1 MKLRT
6 CLVLLVLGALL
17 PLLAFA
23 TIMVVLYERHE
34 VAAVGDGLRDMAR
47 AVSVDVDRELASSTT
62 TLSALAASEYLDAG
76 DLADFHRFS
85 VRVLGSQPGWS
96 NIVLLDTTGRQLVN
110 LLRRPGDGVG
120 VTSTPDI
127 VTQILGTGR
136 PVVSNLFR
144 GQTRDGVPILSVT
157 VPVRRDGRIRY
168 LLAASFDAA
177 MLTAAVLHQLPSG
190 TTGILIDRT
199 GAIIGQ
205 SARADQVGQPLRA
218 ELARA
223 LAGGAEV
230 SLKDVGEDGQLVYAA
245 ATRSSLS
252 GWTILLSTPASPIEA
267 SLWWSLGLIVGGG
280 LCLVLLGLGLAT
292 VFGRRLATS
301 MALLSRAAAALGRDE
316 APSVPALPIRELGNL
331 GRAVGEAGDLLRQR
345 ALERRHAEERRDQIE
360 ADLRQANEAK
370 DEFLAMLGHE
380 LRNPIGAIRSAIEA
394 LERVGTEGQTAVRL
408 RAIIDRQAAKLGRLV
423 DDLLDVSRVTSG
435 KIALHLEPVD
445 VREVARRALDA
456 LRQAGRAE
464 RHDVRLDGER
474 VLVDGDPTRLEQ
486 IVSNV
491 LENAV
496 KYTPAGGRIRIT
508 VGREDSAAVLRV
520 ADTGVGI
527 APETLP
533 HIFDVFAQGE
543 RPLDRTQGGLGLG
556 LTLVRRLTEL
566 HGGTVAASSEGRGR
580 GSEFVIRLPV
590 ASRVAESPRAQGEP
604 RSGRPLRVFV
614 VEDNDDAREALRLLL
629 ELWGHRVEEAADG
642 PRGVEAALAG
652 TFDVALIDIGL
663 PGLDGYRVARRLRD
677 APKGRALF
685 LVALTGYGQPSDR
698 RRALEAGFDAH
709 LVKPVEAE
717 QLADVLARADPE
729 AVA

>member
-6 CLVLLVLGALL
+6 YLVLLVLGAVL

-23 TIMVVLYERHE
+23 TIMVVFYERHE
-34 VAAVGDGLRDMAR
+34 VAAVEDGLRDMAR
-47 AVSVDVDRELASSTT
+47 GVSVDVDRELASSTT
-62 TLSALAASEYLDAG
+62 TLFALAASEYLDAG
-76 DLADFHRFS
+76 DLAEFRRFC

-96 NIVLLDTTGRQLVN
+96 NIVLQDTTGRQLVN
-110 LLRRPGDGVG
+110 LLSRPGDGGG
-120 VTSTPDI
+120 VTATPEV

-144 GQTRDGVPILSVT
+144 GQTRDGGPILSVT

-177 MLTAAVLHQLPSG
+177 ILTAAVLHQLPSG

-199 GAIIGQ
+199 GAVIGQ
-205 SARADQVGQPLRA
+205 SGRADRVGRPLRA
-218 ELARA
+218 ELTRA
-223 LAGGAEV
+223 LAGDAEV
-230 SLKDVGEDGQLVYAA
+230 SLKDVGEDGQLVYTA

-252 GWTILLSTPASPIEA
+252 GWTILLSAPATRIEA

-292 VFGRRLATS
+292 LFGRRLATS
-301 MALLSRAAAALGRDE
+301 MALLSGAAAALGRDE
-316 APSVPALPIRELGNL
+316 APSVPALPIRELGDV
-331 GRAVGEAGDLLRQR
+331 GRAVGEAGDLLRRQ

-380 LRNPIGAIRSAIEA
+380 LRNPIGAIRSAVKG
-394 LERVGTEGQTAVRL
+394 LERLGTGGETAARL
-408 RAIIDRQAAKLGRLV
+408 RAIVDRQAGNLGRLV

-435 KIALHLEPVD
+435 KITLHVQPVD
-445 VREVARRALDA
+445 LREVARRALDA
-456 LRQAGRAE
+456 LGQVGRAD
-464 RHDVRLDGER
+464 RHDVRLDGEP
-474 VLVDGDPTRLEQ
+474 VLVEGDPTRLEQ
-486 IVSNV
+486 IVSNI

-496 KYTPAGGRIRIT
+496 KYTPPGGRIRVT
-508 VGREDSAAVLRV
+508 VGREGSAAVLRV
-520 ADTGVGI
+520 TDSGLGI

-533 HIFDVFAQGE
+533 RIFDVFAQGE
-543 RPLDRTQGGLGLG
+543 RPLDRTEGGLGLG

-590 ASRVAESPRAQGEP
+590 ASGVAGLPSAPAELP
-604 RSGRPLRVFV
+604 SGRPLRVFV
-614 VEDNDDAREALRLLL
+614 VEDNADAREALRLLL

-642 PRGVEAALAG
+642 PRGVEAALAA

-663 PGLDGYRVARRLRD
+663 PGLDGYRVARRLRE
-677 APKGRALF
+677 APHGRELY
-685 LVALTGYGQPSDR
+685 LVALTGYGQPDDR

-709 LVKPVEAE
+709 LVKPVEVE
-717 QLADVLARADPE
+717 QLAGVLARAVPD
-729 AVA
+729 AAA